1 MTSVAEAMPAPRR
14 LNVGCGRNVREGW
27 INLDAAALPGV
38 DVVCDLDRVRD
49 APVPLPDGCI
59 AEFLLSH
66 VIEHLRDPLGV
77 MQELWRLAE
86 PGARATIRVPHGA
99 ADDAWEDPTHVRA
112 YFPGSL
118 IYFAQPTY
126 WRADYGYRGDWQ
138 LERVQLV
145 VDQSRCAG
153 LDPLQVYARAQS
165 ERNWVREMIGHL
177 AAIKPAREPKRELMQ
192 PPKIEILVLDPA
204 AQRAQAF
211 LVAQ

>member
-1 MTSVAEAMPAPRR
+1 MTETTGAGAPPRR

-27 INLDAAALPGV
+27 INLDFAALPGV

-49 APVPLPDGCI
+49 KPIPLADGSI
-59 AEFLLSH
+59 SEFLLSH
-66 VIEHLRDPLGV
+66 VIEHLRDPLAV

-99 ADDAWEDPTHVRA
+99 TDDAWEDPTHVRA
-112 YFPGSL
+112 YYPGSL

-145 VDQSRCAG
+145 VDRERCAG
-153 LDPLQVYARAQS
+153 LDPSQVYARVQS
-165 ERNWVREMIGHL
+165 ERNWVREMIAHL
-177 AAIKPAREPKRELMQ
+177 SAVKPAREPRAESMR
-192 PPKIEILVLDPA
+192 PPRIEILILDPA
-204 AQRAQAF
+204 AQRAEAF